1 MIEILTIGMMTSI
14 DLVIIVG
21 WSTTESGVDLLLY
34 MMIDSYTI
42 LELFKREIHVIYLDN
57 LRTYYKSL
65 QYHIFAL

>member
-14 DLVIIVG
+14 DLVIVG

-34 MMIDSYTI
+34 MRIDSYTI

-57 LRTYYKSL
+57 LRMY
-65 QYHIFAL
+65 

>member
-14 DLVIIVG
+14 DLVIVG

-34 MMIDSYTI
+34 MRIDSYTI

-57 LRTYYKSL
+57 LRTY
-65 QYHIFAL
+65 